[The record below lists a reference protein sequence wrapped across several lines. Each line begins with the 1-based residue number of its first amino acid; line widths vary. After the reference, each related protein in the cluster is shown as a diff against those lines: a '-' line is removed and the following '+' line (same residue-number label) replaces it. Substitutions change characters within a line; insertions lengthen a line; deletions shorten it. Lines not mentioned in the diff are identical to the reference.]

1 MPPRSRRPRS
11 SFLGRITRPIL
22 SLALLAAGLV
32 LAGAFVGIAVQGS
45 AVDRERVSLAAQ
57 IAQLERERAAK
68 EAEVERRKT
77 EEYVVDTARDYGYV
91 RPGEGLIAVEGGQ
104 PRQGVLVD
112 IPAVDLDRIA
122 RWLAVFFGPR

>member
-1 MPPRSRRPRS
+1 MV
-11 SFLGRITRPIL
+11 LG
-22 SLALLAAGLV
+22 
-32 LAGAFVGIAVQGS
+32 GAFVGIAVQGS

>member
-11 SFLGRITRPIL
+11 SFLGRITRPLL

-68 EAEVERRKT
+68 EAEVERRTT

-91 RPGEGLIAVEGGQ
+91 RPGEGLIAVEGDA
-104 PRQGVLVD
+104 PRQGLLVD
-112 IPAVDLDRIA
+112 VPGVNVDRIA

>member
-22 SLALLAAGLV
+22 SLVLLAAGLV

-91 RPGEGLIAVEGGQ
+91 RPGEGLIAVEGDA
-104 PRQGVLVD
+104 PRQGLLVD
-112 IPAVDLDRIA
+112 APSIDLDRLG
-122 RWLAVFFGPR
+122 RWIAVFFGPR

>member
-11 SFLGRITRPIL
+11 SLVGRLARPLL

-68 EAEVERRKT
+68 EAEVERRTT
-77 EEYVVDTARDYGYV
+77 EEYVVGTARDYGYV
-91 RPGEGLIAVEGGQ
+91 RPGEGLIAVEGEA
-104 PRQGVLVD
+104 PRQGTLVD
-112 IPAVDLDRIA
+112 VPGVNVDRIA

>member
-68 EAEVERRKT
+68 EAEVERRTT

-91 RPGEGLIAVEGGQ
+91 RPGEGLIAVEGDA
-104 PRQGVLVD
+104 PRQGLLVD
-112 IPAVDLDRIA
+112 APSIDLDRLG
-122 RWLAVFFGPR
+122 RWIAVFFGPR